1 MKACTVSSLKDFIEQ
16 TLAQQETE
24 IPSSS
29 RSMREADSQYEWM
42 GPFKDPRR
50 FQGKPRPAKREL
62 PERKGPRSHV
72 QDGAQNRRDL
82 NRAEKLISSL
92 KAKVAELEAEIYKR
106 DLVAQAFFLIGTLQK
121 QHMDEVTKMKAQ
133 IQHQEMQL
141 DASNKHLDALSKDT
155 TNKSREQERAM
166 LLALQEHKRLQDE
179 AKVASTK
186 ALSEM
191 EGKMRHWLQAAWDKD
206 KELEATQKEVA
217 KLQKQ
222 QTAKDWGNLPASF
235 SFTALN

>member
-1 MKACTVSSLKDFIEQ
+1 MKACTVSSLKDLIEQ

-106 DLVAQAFFLIGTLQK
+106 DLVAQASFLIGALQK
-121 QHMDEVTKMKAQ
+121 QHMHEVTKMKQMKAQ
-133 IQHQEMQL
+133 IQHQDGRAEQGHHKQEPRAGAG
-141 DASNKHLDALSKDT
+141 DAPGAPGA
-155 TNKSREQERAM
+155 QE
-166 LLALQEHKRLQDE
+166 
-179 AKVASTK
+179 AS
-186 ALSEM
+186 
-191 EGKMRHWLQAAWDKD
+191 G
-206 KELEATQKEVA
+206 
-217 KLQKQ
+217 
-222 QTAKDWGNLPASF
+222 
-235 SFTALN
+235 